1 MSIEKALSKL
11 MDKQIDEAL
20 AKLQK
25 VGPEAVEKFK
35 KFYEYSNKL
44 CDYYMEGFELFC
56 KYMAKHHPDLDFS
69 NLDMEEIERE
79 ILVNCP
85 SDATIEKM
93 EMMEDDTTVI
103 AKAPTDLSPSNLSQN
118 ILFLCS

>member
-1 MSIEKALSKL
+1 
-11 MDKQIDEAL
+11 
-20 AKLQK
+20 
-25 VGPEAVEKFK
+25 
-35 KFYEYSNKL
+35 
-44 CDYYMEGFELFC
+44 MEGFELFC

-103 AKAPTDLSPSNLSQN
+103 AKAPTDLSPSNLS
-118 ILFLCS
+118 